1 MLLSTWNMLLNDYN
15 TVICFVRNVKC
26 CTKLDNIWKSMYFSN
41 PSEPRVDHLLG
52 IKPQLL
58 SPDKN
63 DIWLWVSPMLWMVI
77 ELRFNQHTGEW
88 SRLRSAAHMK
98 WNVLDNTITATP
110 LILIT
115 WGLCLNDL
123 GWHREVAPSR
133 DSYSV
138 QWLELI
144 TGLSSPVIRT
154 NHWTEYVKH
163 TIISFVLSCILVSAN
178 THVNHWSK

>member
-1 MLLSTWNMLLNDYN
+1 
-15 TVICFVRNVKC
+15 
-26 CTKLDNIWKSMYFSN
+26 MYFSN

-144 TGLSSPVIRT
+144 TGLSMWST
-154 NHWTEYVKH
+154 Q
-163 TIISFVLSCILVSAN
+163 LLVSFCLAFLWVQIRMLI
-178 THVNHWSK
+178 TGLSRWSVQD